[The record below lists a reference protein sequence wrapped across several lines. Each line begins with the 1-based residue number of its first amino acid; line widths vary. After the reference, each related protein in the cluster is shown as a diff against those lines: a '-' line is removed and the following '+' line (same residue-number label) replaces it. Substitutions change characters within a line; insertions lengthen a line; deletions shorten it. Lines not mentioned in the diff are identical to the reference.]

1 MDAECAMSKVAFPIT
16 TYLQFNGMS
25 KSTKGHNGGVG
36 NHEGDA
42 KITDD
47 AWNGAFA
54 LHGDDRAV
62 HQLLAAVLQICS
74 RRGGFRSGEHFGIR
88 DVCSGVAHA
97 QPHLQRL
104 SSGAAACR

>member
-47 AWNGAFA
+47 AWNGAVA
-54 LHGDDRAV
+54 LCGDDRIV
-62 HQLLAAVLQICS
+62 RQLLETVLWMC
-74 RRGGFRSGEHFGIR
+74 GCGY
-88 DVCSGVAHA
+88 A
-97 QPHLQRL
+97 
-104 SSGAAACR
+104 